1 MAARRA
7 KAAVLSD
14 QFGPEE
20 LRPVVSA
27 IQHFLIATTRRS
39 MDMWLQLDLTMPQ
52 FAALQVIWRQGP
64 LSGRQLADHLGVS
77 QPAVVKV
84 CDRLEA
90 RDLIERVRDNLDRR
104 VQWLQLTAAGRAAL
118 RKFVTLRREDLG
130 PALKRLSPQDKAT
143 LTRVL
148 DELADSIENSG
159 LARRAG

>member
-1 MAARRA
+1 
-7 KAAVLSD
+7 
-14 QFGPEE
+14 
-20 LRPVVSA
+20 
-27 IQHFLIATTRRS
+27 
-39 MDMWLQLDLTMPQ
+39 
-52 FAALQVIWRQGP
+52 
-64 LSGRQLADHLGVS
+64 
-77 QPAVVKV
+77 VKV